1 MATRPYTTR
10 AQHAMA
16 VAEATAVQLGHEAVG
31 TEHLLIGLLD
41 DRLSPAA
48 QVLSHLG
55 VTTEAVRKVWLE
67 TTGQDL

>member
-1 MATRPYTTR
+1 
-10 AQHAMA
+10 MA
-16 VAEATAVQLGHEAVG
+16 VAEATAVRLGHDAVG

-48 QVLSHLG
+48 QVLNHLG
-55 VTTEAVRKVWLE
+55 VTTEDVRKVWLE